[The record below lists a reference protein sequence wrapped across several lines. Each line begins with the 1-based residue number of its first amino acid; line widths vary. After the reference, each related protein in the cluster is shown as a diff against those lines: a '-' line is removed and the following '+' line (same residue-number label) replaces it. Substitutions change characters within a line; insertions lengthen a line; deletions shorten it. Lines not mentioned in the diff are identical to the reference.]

1 MNNMFSGAELQGSG
15 SASQN
20 LAITITTFNYEDTPI
35 SFRNDDGS
43 VMVNATQMA
52 KRFGKRPIDW
62 LNLPSTKE
70 FLNELTEVRKSNNA
84 INQLVTTKRGGLDL
98 SAQGTWLHEDV
109 ALEFARWLS
118 PKFAIWCNDR
128 IKELLTQGVTT
139 IANDDETI
147 LRAIKVLER
156 RVDEARALVA
166 QKDNLIEQK
175 NAVIGDQAETIEE
188 QAVTIA
194 QLQPKANV
202 FDEIVLSDGTYT
214 ATQLAKEFGYPTV
227 RDFYNKLTE
236 RRILYQ
242 QSGTYMPYKDWTGKD
257 LFAWRTRRIKHKDG
271 NIEVKTYLVFTEK
284 FRAAILYNRHKRAL
298 ESL

>member
-20 LAITITTFNYEDTPI
+20 LAITITTFNYGDTPI

-52 KRFGKRPIDW
+52 KRFGKRANDW
-62 LNLPSTKE
+62 FNLQSTKE
-70 FLNELTEVRKSNNA
+70 FLNELSITRKNGNCDYQA
-84 INQLVTTKRGGLDL
+84 FITKAGAPETGG
-98 SAQGTWLHEDV
+98 GTWMHEDV

-271 NIEVKTYLVFTEK
+271 KIEVKTYLVFTEK

>member
-1 MNNMFSGAELQGSG
+1 MNNKLFGAEAQGAG
-15 SASQN
+15 NAVTSQN
-20 LAITITTFNYEDTPI
+20 LAITIYTSDVFGKIRTAGTPDNPMFCLADIGRVLEIKNIRDCKSKLKQDGVEEIYIIDSMGRPQQAAFINEQNLYKLIMRSNKPQAEPFQDWVCGEVLPQIRKTGGYIPI
-35 SFRNDDGS
+35 SEHDDDLT
-43 VMVNATQMA
+43 VMA
-52 KRFGKRPIDW
+52 KALRIMQRT
-62 LNLPSTKE
+62 LEEKE
-70 FLNELTEVRKSNNA
+70 
-84 INQLVTTKRGGLDL
+84 
-98 SAQGTWLHEDV
+98 
-109 ALEFARWLS
+109 
-118 PKFAIWCNDR
+118 
-128 IKELLTQGVTT
+128 
-139 IANDDETI
+139 
-147 LRAIKVLER
+147 
-156 RVDEARALVA
+156 
-166 QKDNLIEQK
+166 NLIEQK
-175 NAVIGDQAETIEE
+175 NALIGSQAEKIGDQAETIEE

-271 NIEVKTYLVFTEK
+271 KIEVKTYLVFTEK

>member
-20 LAITITTFNYEDTPI
+20 LAITITTFNYGDTPI

-52 KRFGKRPIDW
+52 KRFGKQSSEW
-62 LNLPSTKE
+62 LRLPSTRE
-70 FLNELTEVRKSNNA
+70 FLSELSSMGKSLTCD
-84 INQLVTTKRGGLDL
+84 NQLVITKMGSPDNGG
-98 SAQGTWLHEDV
+98 GTWLHEDV

-118 PKFAIWCNDR
+118 PKFAIWCNGR

-166 QKDNLIEQK
+166 QKDNIIEQK

-271 NIEVKTYLVFTEK
+271 KIEVKTYLVFTEK